1 MPSRCDLRL
10 QNPVFWTFFCFE
22 VWGQVKSTGMT
33 TNREK
38 ITQKKKESFFSSSF
52 KLSIVHYV
60 CRSWNF
66 SMQFSFSFHLPE
78 WELVSLIPRRIC
90 RAKARDHASE
100 WNEECFWNDAGLPI
114 KIEEKIL
121 ESQLKNFQFHGE
133 EKLKG

>member
-1 MPSRCDLRL
+1 
-10 QNPVFWTFFCFE
+10 
-22 VWGQVKSTGMT
+22 
-33 TNREK
+33 
-38 ITQKKKESFFSSSF
+38 
-52 KLSIVHYV
+52 
-60 CRSWNF
+60 
-66 SMQFSFSFHLPE
+66 MQFSFSFHLPE

-121 ESQLKNFQFHGE
+121 ESQLKNFLIHGE